1 MNKLSIEDRKV
12 IQLRYFQDKTQ
23 TQVAKIMGISQVQV
37 SRMEKKILL
46 KMKKL
51 LAG

>member
-1 MNKLSIEDRKV
+1 MTLQ
-12 IQLRYFQDKTQ
+12 QLRYVIT
-23 TQVAKIMGISQVQV
+23 VAQKGSISEAAKELFISQAQV
-37 SRMEKKILL
+37 SRLEKKILL